1 MLNAAP
7 VARATR
13 AGDGPSCI
21 INYRMPRLIFST
33 SLFLCLTGASA
44 QLMVYGVADPA
55 AAALTHLNGP
65 NVVLSNAF
73 SQTVD
78 PQQVG
83 VFSDSTASIGLDSGL
98 VISTGIIYGVMGPN
112 NIPNMSFGGGF
123 AAYDPDIML
132 MSLPN
137 ISGLFDPG
145 IIQMDLVP
153 EGDTLEVRFV
163 FGSEEYDEYVCT
175 DKDDR
180 MGLFLS
186 GPGLA
191 GPFSN
196 AAINM
201 ATLPASGLPVSVNTL
216 NRGINGSEGSFGL
229 CAINNGWLA
238 DTIYYINND
247 FGLGTQLD
255 GYSVVLT
262 ARAVVV
268 PGMSYHLKIAI
279 ADATDGNFDSAVF
292 LPEGAIRCTELSTHI
307 HIGTDGEAP
316 VFWWNDQDRTVHF
329 RSMGLEEGPVSVE
342 AFDTAGRLLQR
353 TTTVRS
359 GAAWA
364 AHLDERASGLVVLRA
379 VQAQRVTTGK
389 VFVR

>member
-1 MLNAAP
+1 MKLLLLLSA
-7 VARATR
+7 
-13 AGDGPSCI
+13 SI
-21 INYRMPRLIFST
+21 IPFI
-33 SLFLCLTGASA
+33 GASA
-44 QLMVYGVADPA
+44 QVMVYGVADPA

-112 NIPNMSFGGGF
+112 NIPNMTIGGGF

-153 EGDTLEVRFV
+153 EGDTLEVRYV

-216 NRGINGSEGSFGL
+216 NHGINGSEGSFGL
-229 CAINNGWLA
+229 CAINNGWQA

-307 HIGTDGEAP
+307 QAVSDGP
-316 VFWWNDQDRTVHF
+316 VPAFWLNDQDRTVHF
-329 RSMGLEEGPVSVE
+329 RGMGLEGGPVSVE

-353 TTTVRS
+353 TTAVRT
-359 GAAWA
+359 GVGWA
-364 AHLDERASGLVVLRA
+364 THLDERACGLVVIRA
-379 VQAQRVTTGK
+379 AQAQHVITGK